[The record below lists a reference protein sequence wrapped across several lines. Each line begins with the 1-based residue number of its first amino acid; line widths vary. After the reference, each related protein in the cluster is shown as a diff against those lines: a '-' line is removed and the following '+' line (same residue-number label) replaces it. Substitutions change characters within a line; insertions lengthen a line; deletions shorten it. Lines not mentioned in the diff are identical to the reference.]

1 MNNFQVSRSLK
12 SPCPK
17 PLRWYPQATCLAS
30 ADALTPALRELGLAL
45 PQIKTYHCC
54 SQLRNVLVTT
64 EAAVIKN
71 QLTSIQLVLIPEE
84 PEETGSSSHF
94 PPQAGSFFRPSQM
107 DMHFPLE
114 CILNRDGHFPVFFSR
129 YF

>member
-1 MNNFQVSRSLK
+1 M
-12 SPCPK
+12 
-17 PLRWYPQATCLAS
+17 
-30 ADALTPALRELGLAL
+30 L
-45 PQIKTYHCC
+45 PQIKIYLCC

-64 EAAVIKN
+64 EAAVIKH

-84 PEETGSSSHF
+84 TGSSSLF
-94 PPQAGSFFRPSQM
+94 PQAGSFFRPSQM

-114 CILNRDGHFPVFFSR
+114 HTPNQDDHIPVFFSR

>member
-1 MNNFQVSRSLK
+1 
-12 SPCPK
+12 
-17 PLRWYPQATCLAS
+17 
-30 ADALTPALRELGLAL
+30 
-45 PQIKTYHCC
+45 
-54 SQLRNVLVTT
+54 VLVTT

-71 QLTSIQLVLIPEE
+71 QLTSIQLILIPEE

-107 DMHFPLE
+107 DMYFPLE
-114 CILNRDGHFPVFFSR
+114 YILNRDGHIPVFFSR

>member
-1 MNNFQVSRSLK
+1 M
-12 SPCPK
+12 
-17 PLRWYPQATCLAS
+17 
-30 ADALTPALRELGLAL
+30 
-45 PQIKTYHCC
+45 
-54 SQLRNVLVTT
+54 LVTT

-71 QLTSIQLVLIPEE
+71 QLTSIQLILIPEE

-114 CILNRDGHFPVFFSR
+114 RTPNQDDHIAVFFLNSLNE
-129 YF
+129 